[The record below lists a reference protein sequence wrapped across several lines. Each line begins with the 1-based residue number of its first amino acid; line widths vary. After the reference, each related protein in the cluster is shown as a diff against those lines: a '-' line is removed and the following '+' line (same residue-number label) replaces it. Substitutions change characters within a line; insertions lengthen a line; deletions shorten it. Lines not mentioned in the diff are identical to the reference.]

1 MTDENKKPE
10 IVFAPG
16 CFDNFEGTQEELDEL
31 VAEIQ
36 RLVDSGELFEKAN
49 PVSLD
54 DLSDEDLEALAEQ
67 LGITE
72 ADLED
77 DEYLEIEPTDT
88 KRKLH

>member
-1 MTDENKKPE
+1 MTDEKKPE

-16 CFDNFEGTQEELDEL
+16 CFDSFEGTQEELDEL

-36 RLVDSGELFEKAN
+36 RLVDSGELFERAT
-49 PVSLD
+49 PVALD

-72 ADLED
+72 MDLEED
-77 DEYLEIEPTDT
+77 DYLDIEPIKET
-88 KRKLH
+88 KKLH